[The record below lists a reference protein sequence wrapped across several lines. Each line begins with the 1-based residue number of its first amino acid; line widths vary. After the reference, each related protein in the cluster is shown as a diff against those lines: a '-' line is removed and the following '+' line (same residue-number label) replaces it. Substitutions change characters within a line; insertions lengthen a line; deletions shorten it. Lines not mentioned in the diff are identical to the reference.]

1 MYTLVKV
8 AMAKLES
15 VNIKKKSIEEINK
28 LYQPTWIE
36 SVKTVNKHYWVR
48 NMARHTTDVQI
59 VDTSDGSK
67 ELDRLITIQKFKDK
81 GLSVDDIEKLIKYM

>member
-1 MYTLVKV
+1 
-8 AMAKLES
+8 
-15 VNIKKKSIEEINK
+15 
-28 LYQPTWIE
+28 
-36 SVKTVNKHYWVR
+36 
-48 NMARHTTDVQI
+48 MARHTTDVQI

>member
-1 MYTLVKV
+1 VI
-8 AMAKLES
+8 
-15 VNIKKKSIEEINK
+15 NEEINK
-28 LYQPTWIE
+28 LYQPTRISE
-36 SVKTVNKHYWVR
+36 VKNCKHYWVR